1 MSVVKVTQIG
11 SKIAFVGQSYSKQN
25 ELANLLCKIF
35 FQKGENYLK
44 FSISDPVKTIAKEE
58 YFTDDSLLCLAISS
72 QVRKVKPSHWMD
84 ILKKKLETV
93 DESCHIVIDDV
104 CSQYDAVELSTMGFK
119 LVNVNIAWMER
130 FNNLM
135 HSSSS
140 DRSFR
145 NTVKAF
151 HYDTPDTLPDY
162 IWDYKIKSI
171 DEKYNLMYQLSGYNK
186 NEVVAVEND
195 HCV

>member
-11 SKIAFVGQSYSKQN
+11 SKIAFVGKTYSKQN

-44 FSISDPVKTIAKEE
+44 FSISDPIKTIAKEE
-58 YFTDDSLLCLAISS
+58 YFTDDNLLCLAISS
-72 QVRKVKPSHWMD
+72 EVRKVKPSHWID
-84 ILKKKLETV
+84 ILKEKLKNV
-93 DESCHIVIDDV
+93 DESCHIVIEDV
-104 CSQYDAVELSTMGFK
+104 RHQYDAVELTTMGFK

-135 HSSSS
+135 HSSTSNS
-140 DRSFR
+140 AFR

-151 HYDTPDTLPDY
+151 HYDTSDLVPNY
-162 IWDYKIKSI
+162 MWDYKINTM
-171 DEKYNLMYQLSGYNK
+171 DEKYRLMYQLTGYNK
-186 NEVVAVEND
+186 NEVVSVEHD